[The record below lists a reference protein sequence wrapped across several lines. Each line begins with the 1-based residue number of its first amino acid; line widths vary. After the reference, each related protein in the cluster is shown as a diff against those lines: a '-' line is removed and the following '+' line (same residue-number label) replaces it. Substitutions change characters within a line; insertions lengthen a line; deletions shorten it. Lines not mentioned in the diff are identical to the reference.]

1 MKRKSFA
8 LLVALIAGSAIAATM
23 ITLYANDLRWRNLE
37 NVLGTGIT
45 SEDGVRSAG
54 AFSMI
59 VTYNRTVP
67 ESARI
72 TLGETIRVAWQD
84 GSAEQIRFRCSSS
97 PACAQIV
104 EGTQVDAWDGS
115 ADGGGDDAGGT
126 YTGWAGGDPYDQC
139 TTDVVNACVAIGEG
153 EWSCENVSVL
163 DCPT

>member
-1 MKRKSFA
+1 
-8 LLVALIAGSAIAATM
+8 M
-23 ITLYANDLRWRNLE
+23 ITLYANDVRWRSLE

-67 ESARI
+67 ETARI
-72 TLGETIRVAWQD
+72 TLGQIIRVAWQD
-84 GSAEQIRFRCSSS
+84 GSSEQIMFRCASS
-97 PACAQIV
+97 PACAQVV
-104 EGTQVDAWDGS
+104 EGTQVEAGGGA
-115 ADGGGDDAGGT
+115 ADGGGGYDDGGT

-139 TTDVVNACVAIGEG
+139 MNDVVNACVAIGDG